1 MFALIH
7 KLGHKRFYYIK
18 ITVSNLLLNSNF
30 WWQNYAYLFLFKAL
44 DQEPT
49 ERNRQN
55 TAAAIKPLTE
65 AVENLTTFA
74 SSPEFASIP
83 AKISPKVF
91 IIFYAKWLST
101 LFINVICF
109 MFILIYLK
117 LRF

>member
-1 MFALIH
+1 MF
-7 KLGHKRFYYIK
+7 
-18 ITVSNLLLNSNF
+18 
-30 WWQNYAYLFLFKAL
+30 QAL

-83 AKISPKVF
+83 AKISQKVF
-91 IIFYAKWLST
+91 KFFKIWNFYQLCL
-101 LFINVICF
+101 LFVLDYINLRAIY
-109 MFILIYLK
+109 ILKYL
-117 LRF
+117 LT